1 MPALVPVRCTL
12 SVSTVARWGGD
23 GGILD
28 VVVGNAVRC
37 AAVVLVVVAEV
48 AVVSVAYLGAVAPI
62 AALMSS
68 S

>member
-1 MPALVPVRCTL
+1 M
-12 SVSTVARWGGD
+12 GGG

-37 AAVVLVVVAEV
+37 AVVVLVGVAEV
-48 AVVSVAYLGAVAPI
+48 AVVSFAYLGAVAPV